1 MTPAPNWN
9 IKQHLLYLIV
19 DPEFG
24 HWEANKA
31 PSCSLLIP
39 TLCLSLVCWVCC
51 SRSWSWCLLTSLH
64 QLLGQWFYQ
73 DSVKFRFLGGHN
85 GLEGITRAKRLQGG
99 FMCTPEH
106 SGCAGPEGTPV
117 SLRIQMQHRTQT
129 ELVWWAAEILL
140 SYLLPVGKVHLGL
153 RDRSLIATLSPV
165 PWQNR

>member
-106 SGCAGPEGTPV
+106 SV
-117 SLRIQMQHRTQT
+117 DVQVLRVRLCPWESRCST
-129 ELVWWAAEILL
+129 ELRQNLSDELL
-140 SYLLPVGKVHLGL
+140 KYCCHIYCLLG
-153 RDRSLIATLSPV
+153 RSF
-165 PWQNR
+165 